1 MNDTLGAVIE
11 RNRKKKNL
19 SQRELAGLVHVSNS
33 TIARIEKGEFTSPS
47 SEVLREIARALDV
60 DYNYLLSLNNE
71 IEDEPEIRMI
81 QRAARNM
88 SQADRERMLSIL
100 KLSFEDAFSSAGG
113 DEGEN

>member
-1 MNDTLGAVIE
+1 MNESLGTVIE
-11 RNRKKKNL
+11 RNRKKKGL

-33 TIARIEKGEFTSPS
+33 TIARIEKNEFTSPS
-47 SEVLREIARALDV
+47 SEVLREISRVLDV

-88 SQADRERMLSIL
+88 SQSDREKMLGIL
-100 KLSFEDAFSSAGG
+100 KLSFEEAFNSAGG
-113 DEGEN
+113 DEGKN